1 MWRLFPSLR
10 QLRSLT
16 KNLLSSKLMSQR
28 FGFPQFFLQN
38 FHVKCTLQHST
49 QFIYLAT
56 LGAIRISLS
65 RPERQDLCGSLWR
78 HLSLVTFVHVD
89 DNENSNCSTIVL
101 GIHSLINGTYRVTN
115 HLNHLEALRVSTVA
129 VVDFQPV
136 NLNRFWLGLIG
147 SAGPFSKRKS
157 PLNIPSQHKFE
168 CFCLKGSSN
177 VYRTA

>member
-65 RPERQDLCGSLWR
+65 CPERQDLCGSLWR
-78 HLSLVTFVHVD
+78 HLSLVAFVHVD

-136 NLNRFWLGLIG
+136 NLNRFWPGLIG

-157 PLNIPSQHKFE
+157 PLNIPSLHKFE
-168 CFCLKGSSN
+168 VF
-177 VYRTA
+177 A